1 MYLPKEKYIKNKKG
15 IARNYMAPVNVLIL
29 ELNVRERLY
38 SAMPFKILQIY
49 MKTANRYAYASCFSG
64 NIFPKR
70 KRISGPQYISCQK
83 KATGK
88 FMKVV

>member
-38 SAMPFKILQIY
+38 SAMPFKILQIFIGNLLTGAL
-49 MKTANRYAYASCFSG
+49 MLLVFPETFSQRENG
-64 NIFPKR
+64 SAVRSTSAARRRLPG
-70 KRISGPQYISCQK
+70 SS
-83 KATGK
+83 
-88 FMKVV
+88 